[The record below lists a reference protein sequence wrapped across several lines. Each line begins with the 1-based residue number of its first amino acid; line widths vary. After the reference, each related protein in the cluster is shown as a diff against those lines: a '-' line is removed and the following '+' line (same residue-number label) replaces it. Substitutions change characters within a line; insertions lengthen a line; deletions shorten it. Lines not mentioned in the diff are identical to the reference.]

1 MQTEEQTIKFAH
13 EYAQAL
19 AMVVVENLI
28 QKQIQ
33 ARSDNNKIRANA
45 IQECINQIFIGF
57 RLNEKVK

>member
-28 QKQIQ
+28 QKQTQ
-33 ARSDNNKIRANA
+33 AKSDGNKIRANA
-45 IQECINQIFIGF
+45 LQECIEQIKLGF
-57 RLNEKVK
+57 RIDK